1 MRDDDGDGERMAMRE
16 VEVNPTTRE
25 KTTTTTTATT
35 ARELF
40 ASAFVTKPTT
50 EEEEDSSD
58 EEAMWTRSGVD
69 VGEEGEE
76 ETKDACERACP
87 TSTLLLKKH

>member
-1 MRDDDGDGERMAMRE
+1 MSVPLTSIVDERLQERMSMRDDDGDGERMMAMRE

-58 EEAMWTRSGVD
+58 EEAMWTRSGYD
-69 VGEEGEE
+69 LGEEGE
-76 ETKDACERACP
+76 
-87 TSTLLLKKH
+87 